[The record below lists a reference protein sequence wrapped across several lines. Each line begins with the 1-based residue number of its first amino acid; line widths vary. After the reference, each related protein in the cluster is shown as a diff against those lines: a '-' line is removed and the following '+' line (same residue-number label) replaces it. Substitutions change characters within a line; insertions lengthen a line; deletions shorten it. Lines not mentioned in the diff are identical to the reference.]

1 MRPYI
6 RFLIAREIFFY
17 LVNNKVGKAA
27 MFADSATEVK
37 EIQANIFAGM
47 LLVPAKMLKNEVN
60 AIDSSLDLVAQLA
73 NTFWVS
79 TSLDEPKVKRLLGKW
94 LLI

>member
-1 MRPYI
+1 
-6 RFLIAREIFFY
+6 
-17 LVNNKVGKAA
+17 
-27 MFADSATEVK
+27 
-37 EIQANIFAGM
+37 M

-79 TSLDEPKVKRLLGKW
+79 TSLMNQRLRDYLENGC
-94 LLI
+94 